1 MQPIIN
7 VKGSKLSVL
16 SIHYRTNGKP
26 STVYA
31 VDENGRESL
40 FIEKVQSQYDTR
52 PHVAVENLSELL
64 EYPEF
69 EARIVEERAKLIDH
83 LEDMQKE
90 ENDRLIEIAISAM
103 EDSPELP
110 FDNHLSTKQREY
122 RLAQQRVF
130 GIIDT
135 IEEVKAFHEG
145 CLLEDVG
152 DEAIETQSSH

>member
-1 MQPIIN
+1 MKAVLNI
-7 VKGSKLSVL
+7 KGTKLSVL
-16 SIHYRTNGKP
+16 AVHYRTTGEP

-31 VDENGRESL
+31 MDENGRESL
-40 FIEKVQSQYDTR
+40 FVEKVQSQYDTR
-52 PHVAVENLSELL
+52 PHVAVDSLSELL

-145 CLLEDVG
+145 CLINAD
-152 DEAIETQSSH
+152 DEAIEAQSSH